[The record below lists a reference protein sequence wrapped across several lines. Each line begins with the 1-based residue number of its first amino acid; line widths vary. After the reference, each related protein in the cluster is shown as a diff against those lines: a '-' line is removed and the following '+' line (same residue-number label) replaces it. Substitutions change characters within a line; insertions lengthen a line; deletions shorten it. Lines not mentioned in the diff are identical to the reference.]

1 MNDKCLT
8 VRLRDGEP
16 IQCGFDK
23 YEEFEEY
30 AKYLKIMYPEY
41 EFYVEL
47 EFISTLD
54 KKIK

>member
-8 VRLRDGEP
+8 ILLRDGEP

-23 YEEFEEY
+23 YDEFDEY

-47 EFISTLD
+47 KSISTLD
-54 KKIK
+54 KELE

>member
-8 VRLRDGEP
+8 VLLRDGEP

-23 YEEFEEY
+23 YDEFDEY